1 MGHAGERVPMEQ
13 VIDLEGTA
21 PPGVETASPS
31 VGGRQP
37 ETIQEEK
44 EEEVGLPTGRTG
56 LLDMEDGGEDGEVGG
71 GDHDNHPH

>member
-21 PPGVETASPS
+21 PPGGETASP
-31 VGGRQP
+31 GGQP

-44 EEEVGLPTGRTG
+44 EEEVLPTGRTEH
-56 LLDMEDGGEDGEVGG
+56 LDMEEGGEE
-71 GDHDNHPH
+71 